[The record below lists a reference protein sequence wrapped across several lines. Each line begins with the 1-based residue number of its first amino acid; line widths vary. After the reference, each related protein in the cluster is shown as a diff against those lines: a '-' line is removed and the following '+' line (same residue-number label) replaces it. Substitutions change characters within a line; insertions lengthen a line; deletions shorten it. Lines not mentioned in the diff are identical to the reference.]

1 MGPTVK
7 QPTMNMETE
16 RGMPMGFDIRVVHL
30 LHSRVLH
37 DLAGP
42 VGAISNGIELAKESG
57 SGALDGDA
65 MQLVAMSARD
75 LSDRVRYYRVAF
87 GLAPGAVKTL
97 REARDLLTPAVIGP
111 RSKIVW
117 PEADGPAAWPFGD
130 EALKL
135 LLNMVALA
143 ADSLPRGGNV
153 EVFVEPTPQQLTFTV
168 VAAGQG
174 VRVEEPTLAAM
185 MGTAA
190 LDQLTP
196 RSVHGY
202 FVARIAEALGGRL
215 TLDYPQPGML
225 AHRVALPL

>member
-1 MGPTVK
+1 ME
-7 QPTMNMETE
+7 PTMNQPILNMGAG
-16 RGMPMGFDIRVVHL
+16 RALPIGFDLRVVHL

-42 VGAISNGIELAKESG
+42 VGAISNGLELAKESG
-57 SGALDGDA
+57 GALDADA

-75 LSDRVRYYRVAF
+75 LSERVRFYRVAF

-97 REARDLLTPAVIGP
+97 REGRDLLTPAVIGP
-111 RSKIVW
+111 RNKVVW

-130 EALKL
+130 ESLKL
-135 LLNMVALA
+135 LLNLIALGGEC
-143 ADSLPRGGNV
+143 LPRGGTI
-153 EVFVEPTPQQLTFTV
+153 EVFVEPTPQQLKFTI

-174 VRVEEPTLAAM
+174 VRVEEGTLAAM
-185 MGTAA
+185 MGTAS

-196 RSVHGY
+196 RSVHG
-202 FVARIAEALGGRL
+202 FFTARIAEAMGGRL

-225 AHRVALPL
+225 AHRVSLPI

>member
-1 MGPTVK
+1 MNQPILNMGAGRT
-7 QPTMNMETE
+7 QPV
-16 RGMPMGFDIRVVHL
+16 GFDIRVVHL

-42 VGAISNGIELAKESG
+42 VGAISNGLELAKESG
-57 SGALDGDA
+57 GALDADA

-75 LSDRVRYYRVAF
+75 LSERVRFYRVAF
-87 GLAPGAVKTL
+87 GLAPGAIKTL
-97 REARDLLTPAVIGP
+97 REGRDLLTPAVIGP
-111 RSKIVW
+111 RNKIVW

-130 EALKL
+130 ESLKL
-135 LLNMVALA
+135 LLNMIALGGE
-143 ADSLPRGGNV
+143 SLPRGGSI
-153 EVFVEPTPQQLTFTV
+153 EVFVEPGQNQLKFTI
-168 VAAGQG
+168 VASGQG
-174 VRVEEPTLAAM
+174 VRVEEHTLAAM

-202 FVARIAEALGGRL
+202 FLARIAEQMGGRL

-225 AHRVALPL
+225 AHRVSLPL

>member
-1 MGPTVK
+1 MA
-7 QPTMNMETE
+7 PTMNQPILN
-16 RGMPMGFDIRVVHL
+16 RGAGRALPVGFDLRVLHL

-42 VGAISNGIELAKESG
+42 VGAICNGLELAKESG
-57 SGALDGDA
+57 GALDADA

-75 LSDRVRYYRVAF
+75 LAERVRFYRVAF

-97 REARDLLTPAVIGP
+97 REGRDLLTPAVIGP
-111 RSKIVW
+111 RNKIVW

-135 LLNMVALA
+135 LLNMIVLGAE
-143 ADSLPRGGNV
+143 SLPRGGSV
-153 EVFVEPTPQQLTFTV
+153 EVFVELGPPQLKFTII
-168 VAAGQG
+168 AAGQG
-174 VRVEEPTLAAM
+174 VRVEEATLAAM
-185 MGTAA
+185 VGTAA

-202 FVARIAEALGGRL
+202 FTARLAEAVGGRL
-215 TLDYPQPGML
+215 TLDYPQSGML
-225 AHRVALPL
+225 AHRVTLPI

>member
-1 MGPTVK
+1 MN
-7 QPTMNMETE
+7 QPILN
-16 RGMPMGFDIRVVHL
+16 RGAGRALPVGFDIRVVHL

-42 VGAISNGIELAKESG
+42 VGAISNGLELAKESG
-57 SGALDGDA
+57 GSLDADA

-75 LSDRVRYYRVAF
+75 LSERLRFYRVAF
-87 GLAPGAVKTL
+87 GLAPGAIKTL
-97 REARDLLTPAVIGP
+97 REARDLITPAVIGP

-130 EALKL
+130 ESLKL
-135 LLNMVALA
+135 LLNLIALA
-143 ADSLPRGGNV
+143 AENLPRGGNI
-153 EVFVEPTPQQLTFTV
+153 EVFVEPAPQQLRFTV
-168 VAAGQG
+168 VGEGQG
-174 VRVEEPTLAAM
+174 VRVEETTLAAM

-190 LDQLTP
+190 IEQLTP
-196 RSVHGY
+196 RSVQGY
-202 FVARIAEALGGRL
+202 FTARMAEALGGRV